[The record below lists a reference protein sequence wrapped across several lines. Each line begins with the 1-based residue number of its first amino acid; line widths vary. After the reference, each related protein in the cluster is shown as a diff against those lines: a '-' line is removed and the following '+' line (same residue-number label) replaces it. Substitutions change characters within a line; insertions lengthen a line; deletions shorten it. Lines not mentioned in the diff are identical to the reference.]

1 MEQEKKNKVEI
12 LFKAVGDAP
21 IMKQPKWS
29 VDEDKTIAWLA
40 SFIRQYLKL
49 NSTENLF
56 FFINQTFAPSLD
68 QTVSNLKECYAV
80 GESRLVMHYSL
91 VYAWG

>member
-40 SFIRQYLKL
+40 SFIRQYLKVFSHTL
-49 NSTENLF
+49 
-56 FFINQTFAPSLD
+56 
-68 QTVSNLKECYAV
+68 
-80 GESRLVMHYSL
+80 
-91 VYAWG
+91 